1 MDSFEYVLAVA
12 EERNITKAAAK
23 MFITQPALTL
33 RLNRLEKELGIRIFD
48 RTQSPIALTREGAYY
63 IAEMKKIRASEEQ
76 LHNALYEMSRKT
88 DSHLTFGIG
97 LNRGRMWLP
106 KLLPRLQ
113 RLDPHMTLQIYE
125 ASDGAMEQLLKD
137 GTIDAGIMASA
148 MLSQELTSIPIGTE
162 NLYFAVPEEH
172 PMLRGYDISKNSPD
186 HPCMIKPEQLNQQ
199 TFIFSRQPYGLTRFC
214 HLIFSLYHITPGHVL
229 NIGNSETAYW
239 LSGAGMGI
247 TIAFEQYHRTL
258 PQAPDEKRPILCSI
272 SNHPLERKVF
282 LACKM
287 SNQENPRIHLL
298 ADQIRELFYTK
309 EKTL

>member
-48 RTQSPIALTREGAYY
+48 RTQSPIAITREGAYY

-76 LHNALYEMSRKT
+76 LRNTLSEMSQKT

-97 LNRGRMWLP
+97 LNKGRIW
-106 KLLPRLQ
+106 LPRLLPQ
-113 RLDPHMTLQIYE
+113 LQKLDPLMTLQVYE

-137 GTIDAGIMASA
+137 GTIDAGIMTSA
-148 MLSQELTSIPIGTE
+148 ILSQELTSIPLGTE
-162 NLYFAVPEEH
+162 TLFFAVPAEH
-172 PMLRGYDISKNSPD
+172 PILHGYDISKNSPE
-186 HPCMIKPEQLNQQ
+186 HPCIISPEQLNQQ
-199 TFIFSRQPYGLTRFC
+199 TFIFSHQPYGVTKFC
-214 HLIFSLYHITPGHVL
+214 QLIFSLYHITPGHVL
-229 NIGNSETAYW
+229 NIANSETAYW

-247 TIAFEQYHRTL
+247 TIAFEQYHRAL
-258 PQAPDEKRPILCSI
+258 PQAPDERRPVLCSI
-272 SNHPLERKVF
+272 SNHPMERKVF

-287 SNQENPRIHLL
+287 SNQNNPRILFL
-298 ADQIRELFYTK
+298 AEQIRKFLY
-309 EKTL
+309 L